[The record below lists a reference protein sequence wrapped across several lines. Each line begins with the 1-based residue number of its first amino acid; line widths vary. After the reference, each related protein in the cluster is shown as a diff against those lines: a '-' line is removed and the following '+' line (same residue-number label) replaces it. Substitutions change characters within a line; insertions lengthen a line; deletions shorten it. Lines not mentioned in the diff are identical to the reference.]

1 MARTGQP
8 GGHRAGSYDR
18 LARMSESER
27 THPGN
32 YEAPP
37 PPPPPAPAAP
47 AAVGD
52 TSAQPTR
59 RPTVLAEIRDAVT
72 VRSFLLVICVLGL
85 GLGFILSY
93 VGALHHP
100 AAKNLPFDVVAP
112 AEIQGPVLSGF
123 GTLPGQPLSPR
134 LVNDEQTARTRVTS
148 RTTTGALIVDPASTR
163 DTLYVASAAGPSI
176 SSALTRIVDA
186 AEARQ
191 QRTVRVV
198 DLVPVFAQDSGGL
211 SSFYAAVGWTV
222 AGYLIAAILGISAG
236 ARPATPTRAAIRLIV
251 LALCAAVAG
260 IAGAWLVQHVLGAL
274 PGPFWPLAAVGA
286 LLVFGAGALTIAL
299 QVAFGVVGI
308 GLAVLLFVILGN
320 PSAGGAYARA
330 MIPPFWRAIG
340 AFLPPG
346 AGTDAA
352 RSIAYFGGQHTAQP
366 LFVLTAYA
374 GVGLIAA
381 LGLAALLRPRPA
393 AGAVPEAAA

>member
-1 MARTGQP
+1 
-8 GGHRAGSYDR
+8 
-18 LARMSESER
+18 
-27 THPGN
+27 
-32 YEAPP
+32 
-37 PPPPPAPAAP
+37 
-47 AAVGD
+47 
-52 TSAQPTR
+52 
-59 RPTVLAEIRDAVT
+59 
-72 VRSFLLVICVLGL
+72 VRSFLLVIGVLGL
-85 GLGFILSY
+85 GVGFILSY
-93 VGALHHP
+93 VGGLHHP
-100 AAKNLPFDVVAP
+100 GAKNLPFAVVAP

-134 LVNDEQTARTRVTS
+134 LVSDEQTARARVIS
-148 RTTTGALIVDPASTR
+148 RTVTGALIVDPASTR
-163 DTLYVASAAGPSI
+163 DTLYVASAAAPSI
-176 SSALTRIVDA
+176 SNALNQIVTA

-191 QRTVRVV
+191 HRTVRVV
-198 DLVPVFAQDSGGL
+198 DLVPVAAQDSGGL
-211 SSFYAAVGWTV
+211 TSFYAAVGWTV
-222 AGYLIAAILGISAG
+222 AGYLMASILGISAG

-251 LALCAAVAG
+251 LALCAIAAG
-260 IAGAWLVQHVLGAL
+260 IGGAWLVQHVLGAL

-286 LLVFGAGALTIAL
+286 LVVFGAGAVTIAL

-330 MIPPFWRAIG
+330 LIPPFWRAIG

-366 LFVLTAYA
+366 LFVLTVYA

-381 LGLAALLRPRPA
+381 LGLAALLRPRPV
-393 AGAVPEAAA
+393 AGAVPATAT